1 MPDRRFDVASTV
13 DYVEDSYVISLHAVN
28 YNVAASIDTPQTF
41 CGRHHGGGQGLDVLI
56 AEETCQ

>member
-28 YNVAASIDTPQTF
+28 YNVAASIDTQQTF
-41 CGRHHGGGQGLDVLI
+41 ADVI
-56 AEETCQ
+56 TAAAKVWMF